1 MNNMSYYEQRVNKL
15 DSLEEINK
23 FLGTYSLCPQD
34 WVKKKQKIWTDQSLE
49 VKLSL

>member
-1 MNNMSYYEQRVNKL
+1 MNNMSYYEQHVNKL

-23 FLGTYSLCPQD
+23 FLGTYSLYQD
-34 WVKKKQKIWTDQSLE
+34 WVKKTQKIWTEQSLE